1 MNEGINVRSGEMVV
15 ADAVDGIRRRAP
27 ARLYAVGR
35 RILGSMADF
44 ADGEPDWADSGPGT
58 GDGALRAAGVAV
70 GLTVAAFV
78 VSLVG
83 GVAFVVPLLV
93 LGVTF
98 DNVAVFLALTA
109 VGQVGFLVVGYAY
122 ARTRGLRIPVR
133 RPDGRDVALAAAGIV
148 GAFVVATVLA
158 AVLAALDLLPR
169 SVLGEVAAVDPTVLL
184 GLAVLSVVL
193 VAPAEEFLF
202 RGVVQGRLHQSVGPV
217 GAVAGASLLFGSMH
231 LGNYAG
237 SVGSVL
243 AGALL
248 IAATGSVF
256 GILYERTRNLT
267 VPVLA
272 HAVYNVVLL
281 GVAYLGV

>member
-1 MNEGINVRSGEMVV
+1 
-15 ADAVDGIRRRAP
+15 
-27 ARLYAVGR
+27 
-35 RILGSMADF
+35 MADF
-44 ADGEPDWADSGPGT
+44 ADGEPDWADGGPGT
-58 GDGALRAAGVAV
+58 DGGALRAAGVAI

-93 LGVTF
+93 LDVTF
-98 DNVAVFLALTA
+98 DSVAVFLALTA

-133 RPDGRDVALAAAGIV
+133 RPDGRDLALAAAGVV

-158 AVLAALDLLPR
+158 AVLAGLDLLPR
-169 SVLGEVAAVDPTVLL
+169 SVLGEVAAVDPTILL

-202 RGVVQGRLHQSVGPV
+202 RGVVQGRLRQSVGPV

-281 GVAYLGV
+281 GVAYLGA